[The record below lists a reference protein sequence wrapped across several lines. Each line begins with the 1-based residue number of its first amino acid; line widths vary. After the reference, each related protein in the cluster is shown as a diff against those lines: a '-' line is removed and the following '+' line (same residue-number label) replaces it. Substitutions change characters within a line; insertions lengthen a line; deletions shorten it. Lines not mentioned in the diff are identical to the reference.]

1 MKRLIFIAC
10 TALFAVSCNNT
21 TTSDGKKKGND
32 STTIEASTEKPDYP
46 YSLEKPHQEWQF
58 GDPKNSL
65 MALKMLKA

>member
-10 TALFAVSCNNT
+10 TPLFAFSCNNT
-21 TTSDGKKKGND
+21 TTSDGKKKGTD

-46 YSLEKPHQEWQF
+46 YSPEKPHQEWQI